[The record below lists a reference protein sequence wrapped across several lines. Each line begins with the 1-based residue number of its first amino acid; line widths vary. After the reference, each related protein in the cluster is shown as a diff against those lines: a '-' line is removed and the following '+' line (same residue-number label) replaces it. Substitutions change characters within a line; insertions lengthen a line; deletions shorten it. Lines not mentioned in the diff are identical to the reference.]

1 MFKKIEIQLTE
12 PLCGCSVA
20 NLKWGIPTDSE
31 GKPCLIITCRTCKIS
46 MFIPSEKFFA
56 NFKLDI
62 PYPGVKSV
70 EKPKEKHTVID
81 GGKVIPLHKD
91 EEEK

>member
-1 MFKKIEIQLTE
+1 
-12 PLCGCSVA
+12 
-20 NLKWGIPTDSE
+20 
-31 GKPCLIITCRTCKIS
+31 